1 MYKEIKIQNI
11 SKWTNTPIFTVL
23 VSTYYTPFLNRRI
36 QTWSLTLVSNK
47 SRWLSRVA
55 PIFVCSSSENFKNDV
70 RFHTYL
76 FKENLSLC
84 NFFIKNLDKAHRLN
98 CHVKY
103 CVAGWDGSI
112 SVTLFTNMKLSN
124 RLCSFLCSTC
134 LFRYLHDIKR

>member
-1 MYKEIKIQNI
+1 MNEYTDFYSIGKYILYTILEQ
-11 SKWTNTPIFTVL
+11 TYPD
-23 VSTYYTPFLNRRI
+23 VS
-36 QTWSLTLVSNK
+36 STLVSNK

-103 CVAGWDGSI
+103 CVAG
-112 SVTLFTNMKLSN
+112 
-124 RLCSFLCSTC
+124 
-134 LFRYLHDIKR
+134 